1 MRPQPVLLM
10 VRELGLGGSERQA
23 AEIARALDRS
33 RFEAH
38 VGCFRPN
45 GFRADDLREAGVP
58 VAEFPVRSFVA
69 PSVLAGAAAF
79 GRYVRQHGIELVHSF
94 DQPSNLFAVP
104 VARAYGAPRVVSS
117 QRAHRELAGGMRRHL
132 VRLTDLMVDAIVVNC
147 LSVQRQLV
155 EQEKVPASRIR
166 LCYNGLDTAVFRHQR
181 GPRPEALSDACLVIG
196 VVCAL
201 RPEKSIDVL
210 LRAFAAVREFR
221 PGLKLAI
228 VGSGPEGG
236 RLTALAGELGVAGQC
251 HFEPATGSVAE
262 WLRGIDI
269 FVLPS
274 RSEAFSNSLMEAMAS
289 GCCAVASDTGGNPEL
304 VERGRTGLLFAP
316 GDAGALAECLRLV
329 LENDALRHRL
339 AQAGAERIHNDF
351 SLGAAARAMGAI
363 YESVLEGGV

>member
-1 MRPQPVLLM
+1 MSRRRVLLM

-45 GFRADDLREAGVP
+45 GFRADDLLRSGIP
-58 VAEFPVRSFVA
+58 VAEFPVRSFIR
-69 PSVLAGAAAF
+69 PSALAGAAAF

-104 VARAYGAPRVVSS
+104 AARAYSVPRVLAS
-117 QRAHRELAGGMRRHL
+117 QRAHRELAPGFGRHL
-132 VRLTDLMVDAIVVNC
+132 LRLTDQMVDAIVVNC
-147 LSVQRQLV
+147 LSVKRQLM
-155 EQEKVPASRIR
+155 QKEKVPESRIR
-166 LCYNGLDTAVFRHQR
+166 LCYNGLDTAVFTYQR
-181 GPRPEALSDACLVIG
+181 GPRPDVLGQACLVIG

-201 RPEKSIDVL
+201 RPEKNLDVL
-210 LRAFAAVREFR
+210 VRAFAAVRGLR

-228 VGSGPEGG
+228 VGSGPEGD
-236 RLTALAGELGVAGQC
+236 RLAALAGELGVADQC

-274 RSEAFSNSLMEAMAS
+274 RSEAFSNSLMEAMS
-289 GCCAVASDTGGNPEL
+289 CGCCAVASDTGGNPEL
-304 VERGRTGLLFAP
+304 VEHGRTGLLFEP
-316 GDAGALAECLRLV
+316 GDPAALSECLRLV

-339 AQAGAERIHNDF
+339 AQAGTERIHGEF
-351 SLGAAARAMGAI
+351 SLQAAAHAMGAI
-363 YESVLEGGV
+363 YESVLDGGM